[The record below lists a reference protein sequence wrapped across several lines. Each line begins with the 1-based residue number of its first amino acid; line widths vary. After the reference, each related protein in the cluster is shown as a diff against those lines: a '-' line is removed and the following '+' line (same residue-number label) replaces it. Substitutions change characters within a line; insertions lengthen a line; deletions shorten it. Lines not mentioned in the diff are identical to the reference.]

1 MANLSIFGTHSDA
14 GKSTLT
20 WLMGRLLQE
29 QGLSVAP
36 FKAQNVSNNAHVADD
51 GSEIAVAQQFQATA
65 LGVPTSWHVNPVL
78 LKSGRG
84 SAASLIVRGEAVR
97 TQDVREYYRDID
109 TLKPIV
115 SEAFAHLDECYD
127 VVIAE
132 GAGSPV
138 ELNLMDKDLSNLY
151 IATEF
156 DTRIILVADIE
167 KGGVFA
173 SIYGVYHLLP
183 EPLRDRVIGVVVNKF
198 RGDRSLFD
206 EGVRIIEER
215 FGIPVL
221 GVLPYVPFNLGFE
234 DSQSLMGYAQWCRD
248 GARQVAVIAYPTMS
262 NYTDF
267 EPLLAD
273 EDVCVTFVRSAADLS
288 TYDTVIMPG
297 SKLLLEDLAWLR
309 NQGFAEQ
316 IEALCRTGVHPKSH
330 TTQGVGTSA
339 PQSRVETLSPK
350 MAQVHW
356 SDTTRIIGICGGY
369 EMLHERIEDPEGV
382 ESAPGSVVE
391 GLGIIPG
398 TVRFERDKIV
408 HRHGERYEIHH
419 GISTSY
425 PDGYATET
433 VLGTFEHGWFA
444 DETFVAYRR
453 ERITA
458 FVDEMRPYLDVERV
472 LKAIVV

>member
-1 MANLSIFGTHSDA
+1 MANLSIFGAHSDA

-20 WLMGRLLQE
+20 WLIGRLLQE

-65 LGVPTSWHVNPVL
+65 LGVPASWHNNPVL

-115 SEAFAHLDECYD
+115 SEAFTHLDRHYD

-156 DTRIILVADIE
+156 TTRIILVADIE

-183 EPLRDRVIGVVVNKF
+183 EPLRQHIIGVVINKF

-234 DSQSLMGYAQWCRD
+234 DSQSLMGYAQQCRD
-248 GARQVAVIAYPTMS
+248 GAKRVAVIAYPTMS

-273 EDVCVTFVRSAADLS
+273 EDVCVTFVRGATDLS
-288 TYDTVIMPG
+288 GYDTVILPG
-297 SKLLLEDLAWLR
+297 SKLVLEDLAWLR
-309 NQGFAEQ
+309 AQGFAEQ
-316 IEALCRTGVHPKSH
+316 IKEIYRIDTNQKSRTL
-330 TTQGVGTSA
+330 QGDGTEV
-339 PQSRVETLSPK
+339 PPP
-350 MAQVHW
+350 
-356 SDTTRIIGICGGY
+356 DTEQMRQFDPPRLIGICGGY
-369 EMLHERIEDPEGV
+369 EMLHEWIEDEEGI
-382 ESAPGSVVE
+382 ESAPGSIAQ
-391 GLGIIPG
+391 GLGIVPG

-419 GISTSY
+419 GISLSY
-425 PDGYATET
+425 PDGYETEM
-433 VLGTFEHGWFA
+433 VLGTFEHGLFA
-444 DETFVAYRR
+444 DEAFVAYRS
-453 ERITA
+453 EQIGA
-458 FVDEMRPYLDVERV
+458 FVDEMRPYLDIQR
-472 LKAIVV
+472 IVNHVR